1 MKMVA
6 SVMCMRE
13 GLVSAFTAR
22 QFSWCTILSSA
33 RCCGLLLAVVLGAD
47 ANAADGM
54 PHLGRPLS
62 AAQAVNAGVTI
73 FADGRGL
80 PAGSGDARLGK
91 PLFAEHCARCHGVG
105 GRGGSAP
112 ELVGG
117 TAALA
122 SARPDRTI
130 GLWWPFAPT
139 LFDFNWRAMPMDRP
153 GTLSADEAYAVTAYL
168 LFAEGLIGEAA
179 VMNRTSLP
187 KVQMPNRAGF
197 DWVDLRPS
205 RSR

>member
-1 MKMVA
+1 MKTAA

-13 GLVSAFTAR
+13 IFASAISAR
-22 QFSWCTILSSA
+22 RFWSRTMLSSA
-33 RCCGLLLAVVLGAD
+33 WCCGVLLAVALGAD
-47 ANAADGM
+47 ANALDSM

-62 AAQAVNAGVTI
+62 AAQAVSAGVTI

-91 PLFAEHCARCHGVG
+91 ILFAEQCARCHGAG
-105 GRGGSAP
+105 GRGGSAL

-117 TAALA
+117 TATLA

-168 LFAEGLIGEAA
+168 LFAEGLIGESA

-187 KVQMPNRAGF
+187 RVQMPNRAGF
-197 DWVDLRPS
+197 DWVDVRPPQ
-205 RSR
+205 RR